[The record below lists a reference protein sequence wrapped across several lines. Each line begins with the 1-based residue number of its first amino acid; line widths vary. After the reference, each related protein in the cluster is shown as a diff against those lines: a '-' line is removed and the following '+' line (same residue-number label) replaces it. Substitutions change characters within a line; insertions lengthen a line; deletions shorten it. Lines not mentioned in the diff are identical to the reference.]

1 MSVAL
6 LVLGWVVAVLGGL
19 VLALVLLPIHLRVG
33 GVVAED
39 ELGGRASVRWGFRLL
54 ELRADTTTG
63 VDARLL
69 GIRLWRYRPGKGGG
83 AEEDEEPKA
92 PRKAGRGRGAW
103 RHWRGWLRLLG
114 AVKRAIPVR
123 GWVDGTLGFSDP
135 ADTGALFAVLDPLM
149 GWSETVEIDLW
160 PSWVD
165 PALELE
171 GELTVSLWP
180 ARVLGALLWVVL
192 FDGDVRRGVWSM
204 ARANG

>member
-1 MSVAL
+1 M
-6 LVLGWVVAVLGGL
+6 
-19 VLALVLLPIHLRVG
+19 
-33 GVVAED
+33 
-39 ELGGRASVRWGFRLL
+39 
-54 ELRADTTTG
+54 
-63 VDARLL
+63 
-69 GIRLWRYRPGKGGG
+69 
-83 AEEDEEPKA
+83 
-92 PRKAGRGRGAW
+92 
-103 RHWRGWLRLLG
+103 
-114 AVKRAIPVR
+114 KRAIPVR